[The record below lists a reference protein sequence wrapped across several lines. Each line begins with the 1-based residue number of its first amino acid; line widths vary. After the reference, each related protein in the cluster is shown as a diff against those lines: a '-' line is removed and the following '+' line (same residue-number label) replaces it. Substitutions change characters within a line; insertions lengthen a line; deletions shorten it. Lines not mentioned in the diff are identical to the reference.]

1 MNAKQAREWI
11 KNAPANP
18 NPKNELAGFGFQCGG
33 DDPESR
39 ETAGGPWFLCAEC
52 AGRLQA
58 RGCGFSSKEAGP
70 IWEGQ
75 IHEDCAVCGHSAPT
89 PANPQ
94 PRPAAKHTE
103 GPWNF
108 FNSGAGLIRSENG
121 KTIAQLKSVSRQGFR
136 KAADLDEEVANA
148 RLIAAAPALL
158 EALRYTV
165 KCLEANRKCTCNKCN
180 AKMDAARAALAKA
193 EGGAQ

>member
-11 KNAPANP
+11 KDAPANP

-39 ETAGGPWFLCAEC
+39 ETAGGPWFLCSEC

-89 PANPQ
+89 HATPQ
-94 PRPAAKHTE
+94 PRPAAKHT
-103 GPWNF
+103 P
-108 FNSGAGLIRSENG
+108 
-121 KTIAQLKSVSRQGFR
+121 
-136 KAADLDEEVANA
+136 
-148 RLIAAAPALL
+148 
-158 EALRYTV
+158 
-165 KCLEANRKCTCNKCN
+165 
-180 AKMDAARAALAKA
+180 A
-193 EGGAQ
+193 EGGI